1 MKTFGATVSTTE
13 EPDALCVAAHKMR
26 ENCTSGTVRGV
37 YGNRDSYRKRVNH
50 TLKYGLFH

>member
-37 YGNRDSYRKRVNH
+37 YGNRDSYRERVNH